1 MTHNNINKAT
11 VMKPTGANRNAMIDR
26 LTGAIQDKIQEM
38 FSTALPEE
46 YIVGKLSRLRLDRY
60 TSYPFN
66 RIVTHL
72 AMLLYK
78 DYRSRQSTDAVYKAM
93 EKELDPSNIEVKR
106 KQLVNVNVKDLLGV
120 RTAKE
125 LRAAVNPLAG
135 CLHSYLVLDSKNRLV
150 VEDGEFKQIVWN
162 YSGDIH
168 LQDGLSNTQIPIKNV
183 VCARLHQS
191 ILPKSV
197 LNSSG
202 IAIDVSALSRVSVLI
217 YEFRAQSYIA
227 NASRNYHFITAPI
240 AAINSTKFV
249 ELQVE
254 NFIKGEF
261 WFRLPIVEFSTITM
275 TIGDPLNVL
284 SMPDDRFKCASVGYS
299 PTTIV
304 FVAPN
309 DTGLTGS
316 QRIYVSGFTTLIP
329 TNATD
334 KATTELVN
342 SPLGIQTTA
351 TLVAGATNF
360 TYTITTAL
368 VDPDPAVKPTVF
380 MGTNRAI
387 FTMEILHLPD

>member
-1 MTHNNINKAT
+1 MNHNTTDMSNVTAKQSKLL
-11 VMKPTGANRNAMIDR
+11 VDR
-26 LTGAIQDKIQEM
+26 LTHTIQDKIQEM
-38 FSTALPEE
+38 FSTTLPEE
-46 YIVGKLSRLRLDRY
+46 FIASRLSRMRLDRY

-66 RIVTHL
+66 RLASYL

-78 DYRSRQSTDAVYKAM
+78 EYRSRQSTDAVYKAM
-93 EKELDPSNIEVKR
+93 EKELDPSSIEVKR
-106 KQLVNVNVKDLLGV
+106 KQLVNVNIKDLLGL

-125 LRAAVNPLAG
+125 LHAAINPLAG

-162 YSGDIH
+162 YSGDIR
-168 LQDGLSNTQIPIKNV
+168 LQDGLVNTQIPIKNI
-183 VCARLHQS
+183 VCAKLHQS
-191 ILPKSV
+191 ILPKSM
-197 LNSSG
+197 LDSNG
-202 IAIDVSALSRVSVLI
+202 TAIDVSALSRVSLLI

-254 NFIKGEF
+254 NFIKGEY

-275 TIGDPLNVL
+275 TIGNPLSIL
-284 SMPDDRFKCASVGYS
+284 TMPDDRFKCAAVGYS

-304 FVAPN
+304 FTAPT

-316 QRIYVSGFTTLIP
+316 QRIYVSGFTTLTP
-329 TNATD
+329 THPTD
-334 KATTELVN
+334 KATIELVN

-351 TLVAGATNF
+351 VLVAGATNF
-360 TYTITTAL
+360 NYTIATAL
-368 VDPDPAVKPTVF
+368 NDPDFGIKPNVF
-380 MGTNRAI
+380 LGTNRAI